1 MAATTTQAM
10 GSLPSG
16 LGICTTAPDIFYLPE
31 LVSRL
36 HQSSDIEGQISRTI
50 LIFHDDLIQFCW
62 YMRGGKCPVGHQFH
76 AETSWRRSVKGKCS
90 SRRLMAHSPSL
101 GVAPSPLKFHSY
113 CISKTHLRKNVAN
126 STPRK
131 GSRHHQ

>member
-36 HQSSDIEGQISRTI
+36 HQSSDLEGQISRTI
-50 LIFHDDLIQFCW
+50 PIFHDDLIQFCW
-62 YMRGGKCPVGHQFH
+62 FMRGGKKMPGR
-76 AETSWRRSVKGKCS
+76 T
-90 SRRLMAHSPSL
+90 
-101 GVAPSPLKFHSY
+101 
-113 CISKTHLRKNVAN
+113 
-126 STPRK
+126 
-131 GSRHHQ
+131 

>member
-36 HQSSDIEGQISRTI
+36 HQSSDLEGQISRTI

-62 YMRGGKCPVGHQFH
+62 YMCGGKCL
-76 AETSWRRSVKGKCS
+76 AEHEFRSENILEEKCEGT
-90 SRRLMAHSPSL
+90 M
-101 GVAPSPLKFHSY
+101 F
-113 CISKTHLRKNVAN
+113 I
-126 STPRK
+126 
-131 GSRHHQ
+131 